1 MTAPPLRVV
10 FIWHFHQPWYPTFD
24 GAPPALPWVRL
35 HALKDYYDLP
45 AILSEEPRVR
55 HTANLVPALLDQI
68 DLLAR
73 GGTDAFLEIARTPA
87 AQWDA
92 AAVRFARGNFFSVH
106 PRILERHPRL
116 VDLRNRAAAG
126 EDLGASDLTDLV
138 VLFHL
143 AWSGPTLLK
152 DPLLVHLRKRGHA
165 FTESEKNALLDHQAA
180 FLGKVIPR
188 WKEAFA
194 SGIVE
199 AATSPY
205 HHPILPLL
213 LDSSAGQD
221 ARPDLPVP
229 VPRFSHPDDA
239 RSQLFLGFATFEKH
253 FGFRPRGMWPPE
265 GALSEG
271 TLALLGESGVSW
283 TASDEA
289 VLLQSLPAG
298 KRDFGEGDRART
310 VFRPWRLA
318 GIPSPDIFFRD
329 RVLSD
334 RIGFSYATWEPADA
348 AADFV
353 ARLLSIRAAAPEAE
367 LVVPVIL
374 DGENAWESY
383 PDNGAPFL
391 RALAAAL
398 AARDDLEVVTPSEA
412 LERLTVPPGH
422 LERVVAGSWV
432 EGTLATWVGA
442 APKNKAWGLLHD
454 AREALGGE
462 IAAAPVVSPADV
474 VAGDASPA
482 VAKAALFA
490 AEASDWFWWLG
501 DDHSSAHD
509 LVFDALFRRHLT
521 AAYRALN
528 RPVPPALLEPV
539 DPVHAPAV
547 ESPQLPLGPRV
558 DGVAG
563 DAGWGGAG
571 RLRGGSRGAMQRSA
585 GLAKELLF
593 GASASGDTLF
603 LRIEPEGDASSLHGR
618 ILRVEILP
626 GRGEANAVSV
636 ATDVPLAPGVTG
648 EGELKVALDQ
658 VLDLRLPCPSGAQP
672 SIAFRVSILDANGRV
687 METIPED
694 GWVRFRPPGPASS
707 PGSVRRASQAPA

>member
-1 MTAPPLRVV
+1 MTAPPLRLV

-35 HALKDYYDLP
+35 HALKDYFDLP
-45 AILSEEPRVR
+45 ALLTEDPRIH
-55 HTANLVPALLDQI
+55 HTANLVPGLLDQI

-87 AQWDA
+87 TEWDA

-106 PRILERHPRL
+106 PRILERLPRL
-116 VDLRNRAAAG
+116 ADLQTRVVAG
-126 EDLGASDLTDLV
+126 ETLGAPELTDLV

-152 DPLLVHLRKRGHA
+152 DGLLVHLRKRGHG
-165 FTESEKNALLDHQAA
+165 FTESEKNSLLDRQAE
-180 FLGKVIPR
+180 FLGTVIPA
-188 WKEAFA
+188 WKRAFD

-213 LDSSAGQD
+213 LDSSAGKD

-229 VPRFSHPDDA
+229 APRFSHPDDA
-239 RSQLFLGFATFEKH
+239 RSQLFLGHATFEKH

-271 TLALLGESGVSW
+271 TLALLGESGVAW

-289 VLLQSLPAG
+289 VLLQSLTAER
-298 KRDFGEGDRART
+298 KDFGEGDRART
-310 VFRPWRLA
+310 VFRPWRLS
-318 GIPSPDIFFRD
+318 GVPSPDIFFRD

-334 RIGFSYATWEPADA
+334 RIGFSYATWDPADA

-353 ARLLSIRAAAPEAE
+353 ARLLTIRAAAPEAE

-398 AARDDLEVVTPSEA
+398 AARSEFEVVTPSEA
-412 LERLTVPPGH
+412 LSRLTTPPAH
-422 LERVVAGSWV
+422 LERLVAGSWV

-462 IAAAPVVSPADV
+462 IAAAPVVSPAEV
-474 VAGDASPA
+474 LAGVKSPA
-482 VAKAALFA
+482 AAKAALFA

-501 DDHSSAHD
+501 DDHTSAHD
-509 LVFDALFRRHLT
+509 FVFDALFRRHLA
-521 AAYRALN
+521 AAYSALS
-528 RPVPPALLEPV
+528 RPVPPELLEPV
-539 DPVHAPAV
+539 DPVNAPVV
-547 ESPQLPLGPRV
+547 ESPQLPLGPGV
-558 DGVAG
+558 DGLRG
-563 DAGWGGAG
+563 ETGWGGAG
-571 RLRGGSRGAMQRSA
+571 RLRGGSRGTMQRSA
-585 GLAKELLF
+585 GLVKELLF
-593 GASASGDTLF
+593 GASASGDVLF
-603 LRIEPEGDASSLHGR
+603 LRAEPEGDASTFGGR
-618 ILRVEILP
+618 VLRVEFLP
-626 GRGEANAVSV
+626 GRGEAPV
-636 ATDVPLAPGVTG
+636 ATDIKLVQGVTS
-648 EGELKVALDQ
+648 EGELKVALGE
-658 VLDLRLPCPSGAQP
+658 VLDARVPCPPGPHGA
-672 SIAFRVSILDANGRV
+672 IAFRISILDEAGRLIE
-687 METIPED
+687 MIPED

-707 PGSVRRASQAPA
+707 PGSARRAALSPA

>member
-1 MTAPPLRVV
+1 MIAPPLRVV

-24 GAPPALPWVRL
+24 GVPPALPWVRL

-45 AILSEEPRVR
+45 ALLSEEPRVH

-87 AQWDA
+87 TEWDA
-92 AAVRFARGNFFSVH
+92 ATVRFARENFFSVH

-116 VDLRNRAAAG
+116 ADLRNRVEAREAL
-126 EDLGASDLTDLV
+126 DASDLTDLV

-143 AWSGPTLLK
+143 AWSGPTLLR
-152 DPLLVHLRKRGHA
+152 DPLLVHLRKRGKG

-180 FLGKVIPR
+180 FLGKVIPA
-188 WKEAFA
+188 WKQAFD
-194 SGIVE
+194 SGVVE

-213 LDSSAGQD
+213 LDSSAGKD

-239 RSQLFLGFATFEKH
+239 RSQLFLGLATFEKH

-283 TASDEA
+283 AASDEA

-310 VFRPWRLA
+310 VFRPWRLS
-318 GIPSPDIFFRD
+318 GVPSPDIFFRD

-334 RIGFSYATWEPADA
+334 RIGFSYATWNPADA

-353 ARLLSIRAAAPEAE
+353 ARLLSIRNAAPEAE

-391 RALAAAL
+391 RALASAL
-398 AARDDLEVVTPSEA
+398 VAQNEFEVVTPTEA
-412 LERLTVPPGH
+412 LSRLTAPPGR

-442 APKNKAWGLLHD
+442 VPKNRAWSLLHD
-454 AREALGGE
+454 AREALGGD
-462 IAAAPVVSPADV
+462 IAAAPLVSPADV
-474 VAGDASPA
+474 LAGDATPA

-490 AEASDWFWWLG
+490 AEASDWFWWFG

-509 LVFDALFRRHLT
+509 AVFDALFRRHL
-521 AAYRALN
+521 ADAYRALS

-539 DPVHAPAV
+539 DPLNAPVV
-547 ESPQLPLGPRV
+547 ELPGSALWPEV
-558 DGVAG
+558 DGLA
-563 DAGWGGAG
+563 AEANWAGAG
-571 RLRGGSRGAMQRSA
+571 SVRGGSRGTMHRGA
-585 GLAKELLF
+585 GLVKQLLF
-593 GASASGDTLF
+593 GASAAGDTLF
-603 LRIEPEGDASSLHGR
+603 LRLDPEGDASAFHGKT
-618 ILRVEILP
+618 LRVEILP
-626 GRGEANAVSV
+626 PGEGKAPA
-636 ATDVPLAPGVTG
+636 ATDLHLLPGVTG
-648 EGELKVALDQ
+648 DGAFRVGLSR
-658 VLDLRLPCPSGAQP
+658 VLEVRLPCSLGARAVL
-672 SIAFRVSILDANGRV
+672 AFRIAVLDGAGR
-687 METIPED
+687 MLEAIPEE
-694 GWVRFRPPGPASS
+694 GWLRFRPPGPASS
-707 PGSVRRASQAPA
+707 PASARRAGQAPA

>member
-1 MTAPPLRVV
+1 MISPPLRVI
-10 FIWHFHQPWYPTFD
+10 FLWHFHQPWYPTFD
-24 GAPPALPWVRL
+24 GVPPALPWVRL
-35 HALKDYYDLP
+35 HALKDYFDLP
-45 AILSEEPRVR
+45 GLLTEEPRVK

-73 GGTDAFLEIARTPA
+73 GGSDAFLEIARAPA
-87 AQWDA
+87 AEWDA
-92 AAVRFARGNFFSVH
+92 AAVRFARENFFAVH
-106 PRILERHPRL
+106 PRILERFPRL
-116 VDLRNRAAAG
+116 ADLRSRVEAD
-126 EDLGASDLTDLV
+126 ETLSTSDLTDLV

-143 AWSGPTLLK
+143 AWSGPSLQK
-152 DPLLVHLRKRGHA
+152 DTLLVHLRKRGHG

-180 FLGKVIPR
+180 FLGQVIPA
-188 WKEAFA
+188 WKRAFE
-194 SGIVE
+194 SGLVE

-213 LDSSAGQD
+213 LDSSAGKE

-239 RSQLFLGFATFEKH
+239 RSQLALGLATFEKH
-253 FGFRPRGMWPPE
+253 FGFRPHGMWPPE

-271 TLALLGESGVSW
+271 ALALLGETGIAW

-289 VLLQSLPAG
+289 VLLQSLPTSR
-298 KRDFGEGDRART
+298 RDFGEGDRART

-329 RVLSD
+329 RILSD
-334 RIGFSYATWEPADA
+334 RIGFSYATWNPADA

-353 ARLLSIRAAAPEAE
+353 ARLVSIRSAAPEAE

-391 RALAAAL
+391 RALGAAL

-412 LERLTVPPGH
+412 LQRLTTPPGS

-432 EGTLATWVGA
+432 DGNLATWIGA
-442 APKNKAWGLLHD
+442 PAKNRAWSLLHK
-454 AREALGGE
+454 AREALGGA
-462 IAAAPVVSPADV
+462 IAAAPLVSPEDV
-474 VAGDASPA
+474 LAGDTTPA

-490 AEASDWFWWLG
+490 AEASDWFWWFG

-509 LVFDALFRRHLT
+509 AVFDSLFRRHL
-521 AAYRALN
+521 ADAYRALS

-539 DPVHAPAV
+539 DAVNAPVIELPRTALWPAV
-547 ESPQLPLGPRV
+547 
-558 DGVAG
+558 DGLAG
-563 DAGWGGAG
+563 EPDWAGAG
-571 RLRGGSRGAMQRSA
+571 CVKGGSRGTMHRSA
-585 GLAKELLF
+585 GFVKQLLF
-593 GASASGDTLF
+593 GASAAGDTLF
-603 LRIEPEGDASSLHGR
+603 LRLDPEGDASTFHGQT
-618 ILRVEILP
+618 LRVEILP
-626 GRGEANAVSV
+626 QGDGKAPAV
-636 ATDVPLAPGVTG
+636 TDLRLSPGVTG
-648 EGELKVALDQ
+648 DGALR
-658 VLDLRLPCPSGAQP
+658 VGLVRALEVRLPCSLGAR
-672 SIAFRVSILDANGRV
+672 SLLAFRVALLDGAGR
-687 METIPED
+687 MREAIPED

-707 PGSVRRASQAPA
+707 PGSLRKAWEAPA

>member
-1 MTAPPLRVV
+1 VIAPPLRVV

-35 HALKDYYDLP
+35 HSLKDYYDLP
-45 AILSEEPRVR
+45 ALLSEEPRVH

-73 GGTDAFLEIARTPA
+73 GGSDAFLEIARTPA
-87 AQWDA
+87 SEWDS
-92 AAVRFARGNFFSVH
+92 AAVRFARENFFSVH
-106 PRILERHPRL
+106 PRILERYPRL
-116 VDLRNRAAAG
+116 LDLRSRVEAR
-126 EDLGASDLTDLV
+126 EVLGASDLTDLV

-152 DPLLVHLRKRGHA
+152 DPLLVHLRKRGKG
-165 FTESEKNALLDHQAA
+165 FSESEKNDLLDHQAA
-180 FLGKVIPR
+180 FLGTVIPA
-188 WKEAFA
+188 WKQAFD
-194 SGIVE
+194 SGVVE

-213 LDSSAGQD
+213 LDSSAGRE

-239 RSQLFLGFATFEKH
+239 RSQLFLGLATFEKH

-271 TLALLGESGVSW
+271 TLALLAESGVSW
-283 TASDEA
+283 AASDEA

-298 KRDFGEGDRART
+298 LRFGEGDRART
-310 VFRPWRLA
+310 VFRPWRLS
-318 GIPSPDIFFRD
+318 GVPSPDIFFRD

-334 RIGFSYATWEPADA
+334 RIGFSYATWKPEDA

-398 AARDDLEVVTPSEA
+398 VAHSEFEVVTPTEA
-412 LERLTVPPGH
+412 LSRLAAPPGH
-422 LERVVAGSWV
+422 LERVVSGSWV

-442 APKNKAWGLLHD
+442 VPKNRAWSLLHD

-462 IAAAPVVSPADV
+462 IAAAPLLSPADV
-474 VAGDASPA
+474 LAGDATPA

-490 AEASDWFWWLG
+490 AEASDWFWWFG

-509 LVFDALFRRHLT
+509 AVFDALFRRHL
-521 AAYRALN
+521 ADAYRALS

-539 DPVHAPAV
+539 DPLNAPVVELPGSALWPAV
-547 ESPQLPLGPRV
+547 
-558 DGVAG
+558 DGLAAEP
-563 DAGWGGAG
+563 DWAGAG
-571 RLRGGSRGAMQRSA
+571 CLRGGSRGAMHRGAALVKQ
-585 GLAKELLF
+585 LLF
-593 GASASGDTLF
+593 GASAAGDTLF
-603 LRIEPEGDASSLHGR
+603 LRLDPEGDASSFHGQT
-618 ILRVEILP
+618 LRVEILP
-626 GRGEANAVSV
+626 PGEGKAPAV
-636 ATDVPLAPGVTG
+636 TDLRLSPGVTG
-648 EGELKVALDQ
+648 DGGTRVGLGR
-658 VLDLRLPCPSGAQP
+658 VLEVRLPCSLGAR
-672 SIAFRVSILDANGRV
+672 SVLAFRVAVLDGAGRTL
-687 METIPED
+687 EAIPEE

-707 PGSVRRASQAPA
+707 PASVRRAGQTPA

>member
-45 AILSEEPRVR
+45 ALLTEEPRVH

-73 GGTDAFLEIARTPA
+73 GGSDAFLEIARTPA
-87 AQWDA
+87 TEWDA
-92 AAVRFARGNFFSVH
+92 AAVRFARANFFSVH

-116 VDLRNRAAAG
+116 ADLKGRVEAR

-152 DPLLVHLRKRGHA
+152 DPLLVHLRKRGKG

-180 FLGKVIPR
+180 FLGKVIPA
-188 WKEAFA
+188 WKRAFE
-194 SGIVE
+194 SGVVE

-213 LDSSAGQD
+213 LDSSAGRD

-239 RSQLFLGFATFEKH
+239 RSQLFLGLATFEKH

-310 VFRPWRLA
+310 VFRPWRLS
-318 GIPSPDIFFRD
+318 GVPSPDIFFRD

-334 RIGFSYATWEPADA
+334 RIGFSYATWNPADA

-374 DGENAWESY
+374 DGENAWEAY

-391 RALAAAL
+391 RALTSAL
-398 AARDDLEVVTPSEA
+398 VAQNEFEVVTPTEA
-412 LERLTVPPGH
+412 LSRLSVPPGH

-442 APKNKAWGLLHD
+442 TPKNKAWSLLHD

-462 IAAAPVVSPADV
+462 IAAAPLVSPADV
-474 VAGDASPA
+474 LAGDASPA
-482 VAKAALFA
+482 TAKAALFA

-501 DDHSSAHD
+501 DDHSSDHD
-509 LVFDALFRRHLT
+509 AVFDALFRRHL
-521 AAYRALN
+521 ADAYRALS

-539 DPVHAPAV
+539 DPLNAPVV
-547 ESPQLPLGPRV
+547 ELPRSALWPEV
-558 DGVAG
+558 DGLAG
-563 DAGWGGAG
+563 EADWAGAG
-571 RLRGGSRGAMQRSA
+571 CMRGGSRGTMHRGA
-585 GLAKELLF
+585 GLVKQLLF
-593 GASASGDTLF
+593 GASAAGDMLF
-603 LRIEPEGDASSLHGR
+603 LRLDPEGDVSAFHGQT
-618 ILRVEILP
+618 LRVEILP
-626 GRGEANAVSV
+626 SGDGNAPVV
-636 ATDVPLAPGVTG
+636 TDLHLSPGVTG
-648 EGELKVALDQ
+648 DGTFRVGLNR
-658 VLDLRLPCPSGAQP
+658 VLEARLPCSLGARAVL
-672 SIAFRVSILDANGRV
+672 AFRIAVLDVAGR
-687 METIPED
+687 MLEAIPED

-707 PGSVRRASQAPA
+707 PGSARRAEQTPA